1 MSDKNEEKS
10 WWQKLLLWV
19 VTSPVTVIL
28 LGAAAYYGARAYL
41 LDIEPW
47 RSKVLM
53 FAALGLWVLWLVF
66 KNLIKFLLLLAV
78 VGAIAYGYY
87 RYVNRDE
94 IACKEAGR
102 VWNEEKQICEDKLT
116 FMEKLEKMWN
126 EYWDGREEDKTAG
139 DSQSN
144 KLDKGG
150 KKEENKEEK

>member
-1 MSDKNEEKS
+1 MSDNNEEKS

-78 VGAIAYGYY
+78 VGAIGYGYY
-87 RYVNRDE
+87 RYVNCLQRSRPCVERRKANMRRQAD
-94 IACKEAGR
+94 
-102 VWNEEKQICEDKLT
+102 
-116 FMEKLEKMWN
+116 F
-126 EYWDGREEDKTAG
+126 Y
-139 DSQSN
+139 
-144 KLDKGG
+144 G
-150 KKEENKEEK
+150 KA

>member
-78 VGAIAYGYY
+78 VGAIGYGYY

-126 EYWDGREEDKTAG
+126 EYWDGREEDKAAG

-144 KLDKGG
+144 KIDKGG

>member
-1 MSDKNEEKS
+1 MSDNNEEKS

-78 VGAIAYGYY
+78 VGAIGYGYY

-126 EYWDGREEDKTAG
+126 EYWDGREEDKAAG

-144 KLDKGG
+144 KLDKGS

>member
-28 LGAAAYYGARAYL
+28 LGVVAYYGARAYL
-41 LDIEPW
+41 LDIEPC
-47 RSKVLM
+47 RSKVMM
-53 FAALGLWVLWLVF
+53 FAALGLWVFCIVF

-126 EYWDGREEDKTAG
+126 EYWDGREEDKAAG

>member
-1 MSDKNEEKS
+1 MSDNNEEKS

-78 VGAIAYGYY
+78 VGAIGYGYY

-126 EYWDGREEDKTAG
+126 EYWDSREEDKAAG

>member
-1 MSDKNEEKS
+1 MSDNNEEKS

-19 VTSPVTVIL
+19 VPSPVTVIL

-78 VGAIAYGYY
+78 VGAIGYGYY

-126 EYWDGREEDKTAG
+126 EYWDGREEDKAAG

-144 KLDKGG
+144 KIDKGG

>member
-1 MSDKNEEKS
+1 MSDNNEEKS

-19 VTSPVTVIL
+19 VTSPVTVIF

-78 VGAIAYGYY
+78 VGAIGYGYY

-126 EYWDGREEDKTAG
+126 EYWDGREEDKAAG